1 MEVCPFLEKYSAL
14 NNIYLFGAGS
24 ASSNLV
30 KRLPKELNVLGFLD
44 NDIQKIGKIIQ
55 GLQVY
60 APTTFRLKTAEHI
73 LISSSFKDE
82 IKKQLIDLNFPKKKV
97 RCLTMTEMKG
107 PRFLHLKSQQI
118 AQRLIMRFSEL
129 IKTTGAIPYLYGGT
143 LLGFARERRILPW
156 DYDIDFA
163 ILNTDF
169 QRMDWGFVGQKIFSE
184 FPSLKWKLSFSTI
197 SDETIE
203 NQHKVLATFLVR
215 PRGLPPF
222 SIDFFIFYE
231 LGDNIVLRHDS
242 KSKYILPKIHFQ
254 DFETLDCSGGRV
266 YLPKNYE
273 IILEKCFGNWR
284 EVVENW
290 DGNYSNKYC

>member
-1 MEVCPFLEKYSAL
+1 MDVCPFLEKYSAL

-30 KRLPKELNVLGFLD
+30 KRLPKDVNVLGFLD
-44 NDIQKIGKIIQ
+44 NDIEKIGKIIQ

-60 APTTFRLKTAEHI
+60 APTSLRLKTAEHI

-82 IKKQLIDLNFPKKKV
+82 IKKQLIDLNFPEKKV
-97 RCLTMTEMKG
+97 RCLTMTELKG
-107 PRFLHLKSQQI
+107 PRFLNLKSQQI
-118 AQRLIMRFSEL
+118 AQQLIIRFSEL
-129 IKTTGAIPYLYGGT
+129 IKTTGATPYLYGGT

-163 ILNTDF
+163 ISNTDF
-169 QRMDWGFVGQKIFSE
+169 QRIDWGFVGQKIFSE
-184 FPSLKWKLSFSTI
+184 FSNLEWKLSFYKI
-197 SDETIE
+197 GDETTE
-203 NQHKVLATFLVR
+203 NQQKVLVTFLVQ
-215 PRGLPPF
+215 PLGLPPF

-242 KSKYILPKIHFQ
+242 KSKYILPKKHFQ
-254 DFETLDCSGGRV
+254 DFETLNFSGGRV

-273 IILEKCFGNWR
+273 IILERCYGNWR
-284 EVVENW
+284 EIVENW